1 MCDEWMPR
9 LELPITFEQFQQL
22 PRNAA
27 YKYEY
32 FHELAW
38 LNPRPRY
45 YHALLD
51 LESWAARPL
60 EGASRKAK
68 LRPVQ
73 AADWEGLAPLF
84 SAAFER
90 QQPFC
95 GLDDERALTAACKA
109 LEHTRS
115 GGDGPWIEQASFVA
129 TDGDAGPEVG
139 AILVTL
145 LPDSDPSSWH
155 SYHWNEPPPSDALA
169 QRIGRP
175 HLTWIFVSPFDAGQ
189 GVGTLLLSAA
199 VRELLALGYKQLA
212 STFLIGNDS
221 SMLWHWRNGFQLL
234 AYPGSWRR
242 RFEEMERQRRTSDG

>member
-9 LELPITFEQFQQL
+9 LELAITFEQFQQL

-32 FHELAW
+32 FYERAW

-51 LESWAARPL
+51 LEPWAAGPV

-68 LRPVQ
+68 LRPVRPT
-73 AADWEGLAPLF
+73 DWEGLAPLF
-84 SAAFER
+84 SSAFAR

-95 GLDDERALTAACKA
+95 GLDDERALAAARKA

-129 TDGDAGPEVG
+129 TDGDARPDAG

-145 LPDSDPSSWH
+145 LPEGDPSGWH
-155 SYHWNEPPPSDALA
+155 SYHWNEPPPPDALA
-169 QRIGRP
+169 RRLGRP
-175 HLTWIFVSPFDAGQ
+175 HLTWIFVSNLHAGR
-189 GVGTLLLSAA
+189 GIGTLLLSA
-199 VRELLALGYKQLA
+199 VVHELLAMGYRQLA
-212 STFLIGNDS
+212 STFMNGNDS
-221 SMLWHWRNGFQLL
+221 SMLWHWRNGFRLL
-234 AYPGSWRR
+234 SYPGSWRR
-242 RFEEMERQRRTSDG
+242 RFEEMDETS

>member
-9 LELPITFEQFQQL
+9 LELPITFEQFRQL

-32 FHELAW
+32 YHQRAW

-51 LESWAARPL
+51 LEACAAAPL
-60 EGASRKAK
+60 EGGSRKAK
-68 LRPVQ
+68 VRPVQ
-73 AADWEGLAPLF
+73 PADWEGLASLF
-84 SAAFER
+84 SAAFNR

-95 GLDDERALTAACKA
+95 GLDDDRALGAARKS
-109 LEHTRS
+109 LEYTRS

-129 TDGDAGPEVG
+129 TEGEGGPDVG
-139 AILVTL
+139 AILLTL
-145 LPDSDPSSWH
+145 LPDSDPCGWN
-155 SYHWNEPPPSDALA
+155 SYHWDEPPPPDALA
-169 QRIGRP
+169 RRLGRP
-175 HLTWIFVSPFDAGQ
+175 HLTWIFVSPFAAGR

-199 VRELLALGYKQLA
+199 VRELLALGYRQLA

-221 SMLWHWRNGFQLL
+221 SMLWHWRNGFRLL
-234 AYPGSWRR
+234 AHPGSWRR
-242 RFEEMERQRRTSDG
+242 RSEEME

>member
-9 LELPITFEQFQQL
+9 LELPLTFEQFRQL

-32 FHELAW
+32 FDELVW

-51 LESWAARPL
+51 LEAWAARPL
-60 EGASRKAK
+60 DGASHKAK

-73 AADWEGLAPLF
+73 ATDWEGLAPLF
-84 SAAFER
+84 SAAFDR

-95 GLDDERALTAACKA
+95 GLDDERALLAARKA

-129 TDGDAGPEVG
+129 TDGDAGHELG

-145 LPDSDPSSWH
+145 LPDRDPSGWH
-155 SYHWNEPPPSDALA
+155 SYHWDEQPPPDALA
-169 QRIGRP
+169 QRLGRP
-175 HLTWIFVSPFDAGQ
+175 HLTWIFVSPFEAGH

-199 VRELLALGYKQLA
+199 VRELLTLGYKQLA

-234 AYPGSWRR
+234 SYPGSWRR
-242 RFEEMERQRRTSDG
+242 RFEEMEEKLGPGEG

>member
-32 FHELAW
+32 FDQRAW

-51 LESWAARPL
+51 LEPLAEGPL
-60 EGASRKAK
+60 EGVSREAV
-68 LRPVQ
+68 LRPVRPD
-73 AADWEGLAPLF
+73 DWEGLAPLF

-95 GLDDERALTAACKA
+95 GLDDKRALAAAHKS
-109 LEHTRS
+109 LNYTRD

-129 TDGDAGPEVG
+129 LEEENGSECG

-145 LPDSDPSSWH
+145 LPDADPSGWG
-155 SYHWNEPPPSDALA
+155 SYHWKEPPPADALA
-169 QRIGRP
+169 HRLGRP
-175 HLTWIFVSPFDAGQ
+175 HLTWIFVSPFLAGH
-189 GVGTLLLSAA
+189 GIGTLLLSAA
-199 VRELLALGYKQLA
+199 VRELRALGYRQLA
-212 STFLIGNDS
+212 STFLNGNDS
-221 SMLWHWRNGFQLL
+221 SMLWHWRNGFRLQ
-234 AYPGSWRR
+234 AYPGSIRR
-242 RFEEMERQRRTSDG
+242 EY

>member
-9 LELPITFEQFQQL
+9 LELPITYEQFEQL

-32 FHELAW
+32 FHERAW

-51 LESWAARPL
+51 LPAWASHAQ
-60 EGASRKAK
+60 EGASRTAK
-68 LRPVQ
+68 LRPVRSS
-73 AADWEGLAPLF
+73 DWEELAPLF

-95 GLDDERALTAACKA
+95 GLGGERAIIAARKA
-109 LEHTRS
+109 LEHTCN
-115 GGDGPWIEQASFVA
+115 GGDGPWIEQASFIA
-129 TDGDAGPEVG
+129 TEGDDGVDVG
-139 AILVTL
+139 GLLTTL
-145 LPDSDPSSWH
+145 LPDSDPSGWH
-155 SYHWNEPPPSDALA
+155 SYHWKEPPPPDALA
-169 QRIGRP
+169 RRMGRP
-175 HLTWIFVSPFDAGQ
+175 HLTWIFVSPLFAGR

-199 VRELLALGYKQLA
+199 VRELLALGYKELA

-221 SMLWHWRNGFQLL
+221 STLWHWRNGFRLL

-242 RFEEMERQRRTSDG
+242 RFEEAE

>member
-9 LELPITFEQFQQL
+9 LELRISFEQFLQL

-32 FHELAW
+32 FDEAAW

-51 LESWAARPL
+51 LEPLAGRPP
-60 EGASRKAK
+60 EGASRTAV

-73 AADWEGLAPLF
+73 SADWEDLAPLF
-84 SAAFER
+84 ATAFDR
-90 QQPFC
+90 QQPFS
-95 GLDDERALTAACKA
+95 GLEDERRVAAA
-109 LEHTRS
+109 RRSLLHTRS

-129 TDGDAGPEVG
+129 TEGEGGQEIG
-139 AILVTL
+139 GILLTL
-145 LPDSDPSSWH
+145 LPEGNPAGWD
-155 SYHWNEPPPSDALA
+155 SYHWKEPPPPDALA
-169 QRIGRP
+169 RRIGRP
-175 HLTWIFVSPFDAGQ
+175 HLTWIFVSPYFAGQ

-221 SMLWHWRNGFQLL
+221 SMLWHWRNGFRLL
-234 AYPGSWRR
+234 PYPGSRR
-242 RFEEMERQRRTSDG
+242 QTVASS